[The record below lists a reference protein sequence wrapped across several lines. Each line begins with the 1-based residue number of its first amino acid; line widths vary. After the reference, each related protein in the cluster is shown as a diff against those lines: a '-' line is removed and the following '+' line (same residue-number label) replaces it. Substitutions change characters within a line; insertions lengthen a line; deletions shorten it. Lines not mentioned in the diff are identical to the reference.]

1 MHTIYGNKDAQSKL
15 DSKEIIGGSSKT
27 TQKEIV
33 IVYLHQREEVRKSV
47 KSCVLKGK

>member
-1 MHTIYGNKDAQSKL
+1 MRTIYGNKDTKSKS

-33 IVYLHQREEVRKSV
+33 IVYLHQREEVRKSM
-47 KSCVLKGK
+47 KSYVLKGK